1 MQDLTLLNFQL
12 GRLTER
18 IKTLEEKVFK
28 TSRKSDTTRAQ
39 QMLILKHLGILD
51 LIESKKLTKKAKAKL
66 LSTLLNASAENIE
79 DDLTYIN
86 TPQSPI
92 ATKKNYEFVI
102 STFSE
107 AGLKSEKQQAEK
119 ILEQIEKK
127 G

>member
-1 MQDLTLLNFQL
+1 MQLVNFQIL
-12 GRLTER
+12 QLSER
-18 IKTLEEKVFK
+18 IKLLEEKVFK

-86 TPQSPI
+86 SPQSPI
-92 ATKKNYEFVI
+92 VTKKNYEFVI
-102 STFSE
+102 SAFSE

-119 ILEQIEKK
+119 ILDQIERK